1 MGRHKTSAATPPTVV
16 HTRLVARAN
25 QLFAR
30 LADCGTE
37 RDTAGNRKLLF
48 SHYASL
54 VLLSF
59 FNPAFRTLRGLQQAS
74 ELRAVQKR
82 LGVGRTSLGSLSESS
97 RIFDPDLL
105 VPLVHE
111 ILAEHLGQSGSPMGP
126 GPHRRIPDGIPP
138 ELVRKLVAV
147 DGSVLQALPRMIDP
161 VCKLHL
167 QFEVLRGLPEQFT
180 VIPHDAADERDVLS
194 VSLTSGRI
202 YLADRG
208 YERYALYNRIVA
220 AKSDY
225 VIRGQ
230 ARLAEVIEARP
241 LSADAVAARVIEDAV
256 VRLNVGERQAKTA
269 LIDHPIRRITIA
281 KKDRGRSRT
290 DRPQNDAVVILYTS
304 LIDVPA
310 EVIAAMY
317 ELRWCIELFFRFLKQ
332 MLGLRR
338 LFAEQSD
345 AGAIQVYC
353 AIIAGLLMSQITGG
367 RVTMSEYRLI
377 QFYLQGWADEEEL
390 LAGLEKLRRRN
401 TS

>member
-1 MGRHKTSAATPPTVV
+1 MSHRTPSPDSGPVV
-16 HTRLVARAN
+16 VQTRLVARAN

-30 LADCGTE
+30 LAECGTE
-37 RDTAGNRKLLF
+37 RDTAGNRKLLY

-59 FNPAFRTLRGLQQAS
+59 FNPALQTLRGLQQAS
-74 ELRAVQKR
+74 ALKSVQKR

-105 VPLVHE
+105 GPLVQE
-111 ILAEHLGQSGSPMGP
+111 ILAESGGPRNGP
-126 GPHRRIPDGIPP
+126 GPKRQIPEGIPP
-138 ELVRKLVAV
+138 ELVRKLIAV
-147 DGSVLQALPRMIDP
+147 DGSVLQALPRMVNP

-167 QFEVLRGLPEQFT
+167 QFQVLHGLPEQAT
-180 VIPHDAADERDVLS
+180 VTPPDAADERDVLS
-194 VSLTSGRI
+194 VSLTSERI

-208 YERYALYNRIVA
+208 YERYGLYNRIVA

-230 ARLAEVIEARP
+230 SRPAEVTETRP
-241 LSADAVAARVIEDAV
+241 LSAAAQAARVIEDAV
-256 VRLNVGERQAKTA
+256 VRLNVGQRRPNTA
-269 LIDHPIRRITIA
+269 IVDHPIRRITIA
-281 KKDRGRSRT
+281 KKDQGRSRT
-290 DRPQNDAVVILYTS
+290 DRPQNDDVVILYTS
-304 LIDVPA
+304 LIAASP

-317 ELRWCIELFFRFLKQ
+317 ELRWSIELFFRFLKQ

-338 LFAEQSD
+338 LFTLQSD

-367 RVTMSEYRLI
+367 RVTMAEFRLI
-377 QFYLQGWADEEEL
+377 QFYLQGWADEDEL
-390 LAGLEKLRRRN
+390 LAGLEKLRLRN

>member
-1 MGRHKTSAATPPTVV
+1 MGRRKSSADSPLIVT
-16 HTRLVARAN
+16 HTRLVGRAN
-25 QLFAR
+25 QLFSR

-59 FNPAFRTLRGLQQAS
+59 FNPALRTLRGLQQAS
-74 ELRAVQKR
+74 EFKSVQKR
-82 LGVGRTSLGSLSESS
+82 LGVGRASLGSLSESS

-105 VPLVHE
+105 VPLVQE
-111 ILAEHLGQSGSPMGP
+111 ILAEHVGQQGP

-167 QFEVLRGLPEQFT
+167 QFQVLHGLPERFG
-180 VIPHDAADERDVLS
+180 VLPHEGVDAADERDVLS
-194 VSLTSGRI
+194 VSLTAGRI

-241 LSADAVAARVIEDAV
+241 LLADAVAARVIEDAV

-281 KKDRGRSRT
+281 KRVQGRSRN
-290 DRPQNDAVVILYTS
+290 DRPQNDAVVILYTN
-304 LIDVPA
+304 LIGVPA

-317 ELRWCIELFFRFLKQ
+317 ELRWTIELFFRFLKQ
-332 MLGLRR
+332 ILGLKR
-338 LFAEQSD
+338 LFAEQSE

-353 AIIAGLLMSQITGG
+353 AIIAGLLMSQLTGG

-377 QFYLQGWADEEEL
+377 QFYLQGWADDEEL
-390 LAGLEKLRRRN
+390 LAGLEKLRRRPN
-401 TS
+401 TG